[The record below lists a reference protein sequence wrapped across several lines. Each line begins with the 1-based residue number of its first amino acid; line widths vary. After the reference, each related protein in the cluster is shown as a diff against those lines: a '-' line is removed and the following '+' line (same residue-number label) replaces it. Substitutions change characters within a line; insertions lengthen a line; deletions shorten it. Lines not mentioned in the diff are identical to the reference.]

1 MAARKSCTHMTW
13 AQAKS
18 KSGGG
23 DHDRSRKK
31 KTIIQ
36 VTHGQALTAKI
47 VRKHSAPPEFT
58 QTELRRARKQEEKAL
73 ALADKISGERE
84 AERRERESRTV
95 CPLDV
100 ALGQVEGEALRRQK
114 RQTSADTDAAGDG
127 GRGMS
132 RSEIAQCREMQLDE
146 IEALDAI
153 YAGSDEYRL
162 RDDANVELLRS
173 NMDAWQETGDEAVL
187 DDIVQHP
194 LLAFTLRLS
203 IEDENDVL
211 NAGSAGIGDP
221 VATALL
227 EVVLPAAYPEA
238 ALPRLAIAYFAVT
251 DRAAQISA
259 DKALESLVH
268 LEEERLV
275 QELREEARRMV
286 PMPCVYELATTWLT
300 EHVFQFC
307 RLRTHAQIG

>member
-84 AERRERESRTV
+84 AERRESRTV

-114 RQTSADTDAAGDG
+114 RQTANDQTSAAKP
-127 GRGMS
+127 S
-132 RSEIAQCREMQLDE
+132 
-146 IEALDAI
+146 
-153 YAGSDEYRL
+153 
-162 RDDANVELLRS
+162 
-173 NMDAWQETGDEAVL
+173 
-187 DDIVQHP
+187 
-194 LLAFTLRLS
+194 
-203 IEDENDVL
+203 
-211 NAGSAGIGDP
+211 
-221 VATALL
+221 
-227 EVVLPAAYPEA
+227 
-238 ALPRLAIAYFAVT
+238 
-251 DRAAQISA
+251 
-259 DKALESLVH
+259 
-268 LEEERLV
+268 
-275 QELREEARRMV
+275 
-286 PMPCVYELATTWLT
+286 
-300 EHVFQFC
+300 
-307 RLRTHAQIG
+307 